1 MENIETLYT
10 WSGLLGLLVLL
21 AVCYWILKLL
31 TYIGER
37 FAKKNVTNKKIIS
50 FLKKGMLFYKPIAI
64 SFLLLDFISIN
75 YITHSI
81 LLVFISLFG
90 FYYIKNYVSGI
101 FFRANPLVSKDAFIT
116 IGDFKGEVKSL
127 QSFGLIIN
135 AEYGERFINYT
146 EIENLGFAIYSN
158 VNTKL
163 RQTLYLR
170 TQLTKEQV
178 LNLIFDNPILD
189 FGQKP
194 TIKNSEI
201 PQVFKFQYTLEN
213 GAATEDL
220 TAFLHEIQ
228 IETSVTNNFK

>member
-10 WSGLLGLLVLL
+10 WSGLLGLLILL
-21 AVCYWILKLL
+21 IAIYWMLKLI

-37 FAKKNVTNKKIIS
+37 FAKKTVTNKKIIS
-50 FLKKGMLFYKPIAI
+50 FLRKELLFYKPAAI
-64 SFLLLDFISIN
+64 SLLLLDFISIN

-101 FFRANPLVSKDAFIT
+101 FFRANPLVSTDAFIT

-146 EIENLGFAIYSN
+146 EIENLGFAINSN

-163 RQTLYLR
+163 RQTLYLN
-170 TQLTKEQV
+170 TQLTKEQI

-189 FGQKP
+189 LGQRP
-194 TIKNSEI
+194 SIKSSEI
-201 PQVFKFQYTLEN
+201 PEVYKFQYTLEN
-213 GAATEDL
+213 GATTEDL

-228 IETSVTNNFK
+228 IETSLTNIFK